1 MATSFD
7 QIAQR
12 VKQQLLGYTRNQ
24 AQISYLIAPM
34 TSTDINFLADPD
46 TARSLSRGIV
56 EIDDEMIL
64 VKKIDASTG
73 MVEVFGGNSGTGR
86 GAEGTT
92 AAAHGL
98 DSIITADP
106 RYPRARIKEAIN
118 ETISAIYP
126 DIWVFGETEF
136 NYIAARLEY
145 PLPADVEDVY
155 KVTWN
160 TIGPSGMWEAA
171 QRYRFNPQASTTPG
185 QVLPTPT
192 PTGKTIQILDY
203 GITPGRAVRV
213 TYIKPPNE
221 LVLGTDDFSI
231 TTGLPDRMIDLIV
244 YGACWRLLPG
254 WEAGR
259 LQQSSIESTER
270 APLVPTGAANEAS
283 QYYLGLY
290 QRRLNEERD
299 RLLDLYPNFQTFTS

>member
-7 QIAQR
+7 QITQR

-24 AQISYLIAPM
+24 AQISYLVAPM
-34 TSTDINFLADPD
+34 TATDNKFMADPD
-46 TARSLSRGIV
+46 TVRSISRGVV

-64 VKKIDASTG
+64 VKKIDVGSGT
-73 MVEVFGGNSGTGR
+73 VEVFGGNSGTGR

-92 AAAHGL
+92 PEAHGL

-126 DIWVFGETEF
+126 DIWTFGEVEF
-136 NYIAARLEY
+136 PYIAARLEY
-145 PLPADVEDVY
+145 PIPAEAEDVY
-155 KVTWN
+155 KVVWN
-160 TIGPSGMWEAA
+160 TIGPSGMWMAA
-171 QRYRFNPQASTTPG
+171 QRYRFNPQASVTPG
-185 QVLPTPT
+185 QVPPTPP
-192 PTGKTIQILDY
+192 PTGKSIQILDY
-203 GITPGRAVRV
+203 GITPGRNVRV
-213 TYIKPPNE
+213 TYVKPPGQLTN
-221 LVLGTDDFSI
+221 GSDDFTE
-231 TTGLPDRMIDLIV
+231 TTGLGERMIDLIV

-270 APLVPTGAANEAS
+270 APLVPTGAANDAS

-299 RLLDLYPNFQTFTS
+299 RLLELYPTYQMFSS

>member
-7 QIAQR
+7 QITQR

-24 AQISYLIAPM
+24 ASISYLSAPM
-34 TSTDINFLADPD
+34 SASDTTFVADTDTVRN
-46 TARSLSRGIV
+46 LSRGIV
-56 EIDDEMIL
+56 EIDNEMIL
-64 VKKIDASTG
+64 VKKLEQG
-73 MVEVFGGNSGTGR
+73 SGVVTIMAGVAGR
-86 GAEGTT
+86 GAEGTVP
-92 AAAHGL
+92 AAHTTN
-98 DSIITADP
+98 SIITADP
-106 RYPRARIKEAIN
+106 RYPLVRIKEAIN
-118 ETISAIYP
+118 ETILGVYP
-126 DIWVFGETEF
+126 DVWVFGTVEF
-136 NYIAARLEY
+136 PYIAARLEY
-145 PLPADVEDVY
+145 PVPTEVEDIY

-171 QRYRFNPQASTTPG
+171 QRWRFNPQASTTPG

-192 PTGKTIQILDY
+192 PTGKTVQIMDY
-203 GITPGRAVRV
+203 GITPGRDVRV
-213 TYIKPPNE
+213 VYIKTPST
-221 LVLGTDDFSI
+221 LTLGSDDFAL
-231 TTGLPDRMIDLIV
+231 TTGLPERMIDLIV

-270 APLVPTGAANEAS
+270 APLVPTGAASNAS

-299 RLLDLYPNFQTFTS
+299 RLFDLYPNFQYFTS

>member
-7 QIAQR
+7 QITQR

-24 AQISYLIAPM
+24 AQISYLTAPM
-34 TSTDINFLADPD
+34 SAVDTSFMADTDTVRNI
-46 TARSLSRGIV
+46 SRGIV
-56 EIDDEMIL
+56 EIGDEMMLIKTMD
-64 VKKIDASTG
+64 VG
-73 MVEVFGGNSGTGR
+73 SGTVQIMAGLNGR

-92 AAAHGL
+92 PQSH
-98 DSIITADP
+98 DINDIITADP
-106 RYPRARIKEAIN
+106 RYPLVRIKEAIN

-126 DIWVFGETEF
+126 DIWIFGETEF
-136 NYIAARLEY
+136 PYIAARLEY
-145 PLPADVEDVY
+145 PLPVEADDVY

-171 QRYRFNPQASTTPG
+171 QRWRFNPQASTTPG

-192 PTGKTIQILDY
+192 PTGKTIQILDF
-203 GITPGRAVRV
+203 GITPGRNVRV
-213 TYIKPPNE
+213 TYVKPPGQLIN
-221 LVLGTDDFSI
+221 GSDDFE
-231 TTGLPDRMIDLIV
+231 TATGLGERMIDLIV

-299 RLLDLYPNFQTFTS
+299 RLFDLYPNFQYFTS

>member
-1 MATSFD
+1 MAATFD
-7 QIAQR
+7 QITQR

-24 AQISYLIAPM
+24 AQISYLTANM
-34 TSTDINFLADPD
+34 TATDTSFMADTD
-46 TARSLSRGIV
+46 TVRNLSRGIV
-56 EIDDEMIL
+56 EIGDEMML
-64 VKKIDASTG
+64 VKTFDQGTG
-73 MVEVFGGNSGTGR
+73 TVTLMAGLNGR

-92 AAAHGL
+92 PTAHSVN
-98 DSIITADP
+98 DVVTADP
-106 RYPRARIKEAIN
+106 RYPLIRIKEAIN
-118 ETISAIYP
+118 EVIATIYP

-145 PLPADVEDVY
+145 PVPTEVEDIY

-160 TIGPSGMWEAA
+160 TIGPSGMWKAA
-171 QRYRFNPQASTTPG
+171 QRWRFNPQTSTTSG

-192 PTGKTIQILDY
+192 PTGKTVQILDG

-213 TYIKPPNE
+213 TYIKAPNE
-221 LVLGTDDFSI
+221 MVNGSDDFAT
-231 TTGLPDRMIDLIV
+231 TTGLPERMIDLIV

-270 APLVPTGAANEAS
+270 APLVPTGSANEAS

-299 RLLDLYPNFQTFTS
+299 RLFDLFPNFQYFTS

>member
-7 QIAQR
+7 QITQR

-24 AQISYLIAPM
+24 AQISYLTAPM
-34 TSTDINFLADPD
+34 TATDTSFLADSS
-46 TARSLSRGIV
+46 TVRSLGRGIV
-56 EIDDEMIL
+56 EIDDEMMII
-64 VKKIDASTG
+64 KTYDAGSG
-73 MVEVFGGNSGTGR
+73 MVTLFGGLSGR

-92 AAAHGL
+92 PAAHAM
-98 DSIITADP
+98 DTIATADP
-106 RYPRARIKEAIN
+106 RYPRIRIKEAIN
-118 ETISAIYP
+118 DAITGIYP
-126 DIWVFGETEF
+126 DIWVFGEVEF
-136 NYIAARLEY
+136 PYLAARLEY
-145 PLPADVEDVY
+145 PLPIAADDVY

-160 TIGPSGMWEAA
+160 TVGPSGMWEAA
-171 QRYRFNPQASTTPG
+171 QRWRFNPQSSVTSG
-185 QVLPTPT
+185 QVLPVPT
-192 PTGKTIQILDY
+192 PTGKSIQILDY
-203 GITPGRAVRV
+203 GITPGRNVRV
-213 TYIKPPNE
+213 TYTKSPDR
-221 LVLGTDDFSI
+221 LVNGSDDFAT

-259 LQQSSIESTER
+259 LQQSSIEATER

-299 RLLDLYPNFQTFTS
+299 RMLDLYPNFQYFSS